1 MMNLYELLEAVKY
14 ADPETKAEI
23 LDKFYNQERI
33 IVNAMT
39 ERRIHDIKKQKSD
52 SSRSSD

>member
-1 MMNLYELLEAVKY
+1 MNLYELLEAVKY

-23 LDKFYNQERI
+23 LDKFYNQEKI

-39 ERRIHDIKKQKSD
+39 ERRIHDLKKQKSD

>member
-1 MMNLYELLEAVKY
+1 MNFYELLEAVKY
-14 ADPETKAEI
+14 ADPETKADI
-23 LDKFYNQERI
+23 LDRYYNQEKI

-39 ERRIHDIKKQKSD
+39 ERRIHDLKKQKSD